1 MSKGDVMK
9 FAFYGRCSTED
20 MQDPA
25 SSKQWQMARAKGVL
39 PADGVIVAEYFDV
52 GMSRSLPWRRRPEAS
67 ALLSALKDPDRG
79 WEAITIGEPARAF
92 HGAQFQDIFPV
103 LTGYGVQLW
112 VPDAGGYVDPDSDGA
127 EMMMAIYGTMSAQ
140 ERRRIKIRVR
150 SAMQEQA
157 KHEGRY
163 LGGRPPYGLR
173 LADAGP
179 HPSPAK
185 TRTVSGSASSNPT
198 RPPLPLCRGSSMST
212 SPERGTTQ
220 ITTGLTRD
228 GIPSPSA
235 HDPAR
240 NRHRDV
246 RSWSK
251 IAVKSILNNPKY
263 TGRTVWNRQRRDEEL
278 LDRDDATQGYQS
290 RMRWNDPS
298 EWIWSAEQTHEA
310 IVDSETFASAQAQ
323 MAAGSHRPNSG
334 KTKTTGRTYVLS
346 GRVHCGLCGHRM
358 QGNPNHGENHYRCR
372 YPRDFRPGARHGS
385 PAHRLRPRVGH
396 RAQARRVDRLPV
408 RSREPR
414 RDLPKAG

>member
-1 MSKGDVMK
+1 
-9 FAFYGRCSTED
+9 

-185 TRTVSGSASSNPT
+185 NAHSQRLRKLESDPT
-198 RPPLPLCRGSSMST
+198 AAPVVQRIFDEYIAGK
-212 SPERGTTQ
+212 GYHA
-220 ITTGLTRD
+220 IAAGLTRD

-278 LDRDDATQGYQS
+278 LDRDDATQG
-290 RMRWNDPS
+290 
-298 EWIWSAEQTHEA
+298 
-310 IVDSETFASAQAQ
+310 
-323 MAAGSHRPNSG
+323 
-334 KTKTTGRTYVLS
+334 
-346 GRVHCGLCGHRM
+346 
-358 QGNPNHGENHYRCR
+358 
-372 YPRDFRPGARHGS
+372 
-385 PAHRLRPRVGH
+385 
-396 RAQARRVDRLPV
+396 
-408 RSREPR
+408 
-414 RDLPKAG
+414 